1 MLCYTNIDSLVVRKS
16 LVKYEIVLWNDYLF
30 CYLHTELAECKK
42 LFDFPQKIEMLFVVD
57 VEKINENLNKLQ
69 RADNFYLDFLLRIA
83 AVSYT
88 HLTLPTNSRV

>member
-1 MLCYTNIDSLVVRKS
+1 MCYTNIDSLVVRKS

-57 VEKINENLNKLQ
+57 VEKINENLNNYKEQTTSIWTFCLELQ
-69 RADNFYLDFLLRIA
+69 RGLKIN
-83 AVSYT
+83 
-88 HLTLPTNSRV
+88 